1 MCDRRA
7 RDKSRSCPWSFFCT
21 QTKAPGAAWLPR
33 REVVRSRDSL
43 AAASDA
49 GYFRLGE
56 SVLLD
61 CVIAYDFLLSW
72 MSRLV
77 PPPALLAD
85 M

>member
-1 MCDRRA
+1 MRPPRTGQKPKVPA
-7 RDKSRSCPWSFFCT
+7 VLLLHANES
-21 QTKAPGAAWLPR
+21 AGAAWLPR